1 MSEYFRLDYCVILKG
16 AIKQIMQ
23 HSLEQRQ
30 NLPNIFLSK
39 KYALVI

>member
-1 MSEYFRLDYCVILKG
+1 MPEYFRLDYCFILKG

-30 NLPNIFLSK
+30 NLPNIFLAK
-39 KYALVI
+39 KYTLVV